1 MAAEALFARTWIMP
15 RFHLKLIF
23 ATVLLAAIGLVGP
36 LAAMGTAC
44 PFCSATA
51 QTFSEE
57 IGTMDVVV
65 IARLVAGAPKKEK
78 GEDGFGSDLPKA
90 KFEVVR
96 IVKGEGLAKPKE
108 TIETLY
114 FGDAKLG
121 AAFLVMG
128 IDPPNVMWS
137 TPLPLSDRAQ
147 DYLGKIIK
155 LPREG
160 VERYTFFQNY
170 LEDQDEMLARDAYD
184 EFAKASYETVR
195 SLKEHM
201 DHDKIVGWIK
211 DPNIPSSRR
220 RLYLVMLGVCG
231 SDKDLPML
239 EKYIKSEDR
248 KEKQG
253 LDALIACYIT
263 LKKEAGLPLIEEL
276 FLKNKKSDYAD
287 TYAAIMALRFHA
299 SEGKVVEKKRLL
311 EGFHYMLERPE
322 LADLVIPDL
331 ARFEDWAPIDK
342 LFDLYKKADEKTSWV
357 RVPVVNYLRVCP
369 LPKAKDLLKE
379 CEKIDPQA
387 VKRANSFFP
396 AVPSTQPV
404 SPDKASR
411 INFPRKLHEPDAWGD
426 AQPVA
431 FQAPIPE
438 AEESTD
444 VSDKSAAAEPRPLRA
459 DAADV
464 ASVNQGAA
472 PAKALRKNP
481 PAAANLW
488 QLIGVPVGAGLALL
502 FVQWSV
508 LRGGVRRK

>member
-1 MAAEALFARTWIMP
+1 MIRTCSQ
-15 RFHLKLIF
+15 LIF
-23 ATVLLAAIGLVGP
+23 CAVLAVVIGFVGP

-57 IGTMDVVV
+57 ITTMDVVV

-78 GEDGFGSDLPKA
+78 AEEGFGGDVPKA
-90 KFEVVR
+90 KFEIVR
-96 IVKGEGLAKPKE
+96 IIKGEGLAKPKE

-114 FGDAKLG
+114 FGDAKIG
-121 AAFLVMG
+121 TAFLVMG

-137 TPLPLSDRAQ
+137 TPLPLSDKAQ
-147 DYLGKIIK
+147 DYLGKIVK
-155 LPREG
+155 LPKEG
-160 VERYTFFQNY
+160 LERYTFFQNY
-170 LEDQDEMLARDAYD
+170 LEDEDEMLARDAYD
-184 EFAKASYETVR
+184 EFAKASYDSVR
-195 SLKEHM
+195 SLKEQM
-201 DHDKIVGWIK
+201 DHEKIVGWIK
-211 DPNIPSSRR
+211 DPNIPASRR

-239 EKYIKSEDR
+239 EKFIKSEDR

-253 LDALIACYIT
+253 LDALIACYVT

-299 SEGKVVEKKRLL
+299 SEGKVIEKKRLL
-311 EGFHYMLERPE
+311 QGFHYMLERPE

-331 ARFEDWAPIDK
+331 ARFEDWTQMEK
-342 LFDLYKKADEKTSWV
+342 LFDLYKNADEKTSWV

-387 VKRANSFFP
+387 VKRANTFFP
-396 AVPSTQPV
+396 TTPSTKPAD
-404 SPDKASR
+404 PAKASR
-411 INFPRKLHEPDAWGD
+411 LSFPRRLHEPSGGYGD
-426 AQPVA
+426 TQQVA
-431 FQAPIPE
+431 FQAPIPQ
-438 AEESTD
+438 AEDESDTTPVD
-444 VSDKSAAAEPRPLRA
+444 LAAPRTLPTEDAAA
-459 DAADV
+459 V
-464 ASVNQGAA
+464 ASVNKGAA
-472 PAKALRKNP
+472 PAKALRENP
-481 PAAANLW
+481 TVAPNLW

-502 FVQWSV
+502 FVQWSI
-508 LRGGVRRK
+508 LRGGVRRKN

>member
-1 MAAEALFARTWIMP
+1 MTHSLS
-15 RFHLKLIF
+15 KLIF
-23 ATVLLAAIGLVGP
+23 CAALLAAIGFVGP

-65 IARLVAGAPKKEK
+65 IARLVALPPKKAK
-78 GEDGFGSDLPKA
+78 GEDEFGSEIPKA
-90 KFEVVR
+90 KFEIARV
-96 IVKGEGLAKPKE
+96 VKGEGLAKPKE
-108 TIETLY
+108 AIETLY
-114 FGDAKLG
+114 FGDAKPG

-160 VERYTFFQNY
+160 AERYTFFQNY

-184 EFAKASYETVR
+184 EFAKASYDTVR

-201 DHDKIVGWIK
+201 DHEKIVGWIK
-211 DPNIPSSRR
+211 DPNIPASRR
-220 RLYLVMLGVCG
+220 RLYLVMLGICG
-231 SDKDLPML
+231 SEKDLPML

-299 SEGKVVEKKRLL
+299 TEGKVVEKKRLL
-311 EGFHYMLERPE
+311 EGFHHMLERPE
-322 LADLVIPDL
+322 LADLIIPDL
-331 ARFEDWAPIDK
+331 ARFEDWGSIDK

-357 RVPVVNYLRVCP
+357 RVPVVNYLRVFP

-387 VKRANSFFP
+387 VKRANTFFP
-396 AVPSTQPV
+396 ATPSTQPV
-404 SPDKASR
+404 SPEKASR
-411 INFPRKLHEPDAWGD
+411 INFPRKIHEVSGGWGD
-426 AQPVA
+426 TQPVA

-438 AEESTD
+438 VDEESAESPTN
-444 VSDKSAAAEPRPLRA
+444 SATEPRPLA
-459 DAADV
+459 SKDAAEV
-464 ASVNQGAA
+464 ASINQGAA
-472 PAKALRKNP
+472 PARALRQNP
-481 PAAANLW
+481 PAEANLW
-488 QLIGVPVGAGLALL
+488 RLIGVPVGAGLALL
-502 FVQWSV
+502 FVQWSI